1 MNKIPSLKTNIT
13 GTNNDFSLISLNIS
27 GLKYTIK
34 RHRLKDL
41 MCKHD
46 PAFCFI
52 QETNLT
58 DKDRYYLRV
67 KGQKTIFQ
75 ADGHKKQAGVG
86 IRISK
91 KIDFQPKVIKKDK
104 EEHFIFIKIKFTKRN
119 SQF

>member
-13 GTNNDFSLISLNIS
+13 GTNNGFSLISLNIS

-34 RHRLKDL
+34 RHRLIDL

-58 DKDRYYLRV
+58 DKDKYYLIV
-67 KGQKTIFQ
+67 KG
-75 ADGHKKQAGVG
+75 
-86 IRISK
+86 
-91 KIDFQPKVIKKDK
+91 
-104 EEHFIFIKIKFTKRN
+104 
-119 SQF
+119 